1 MADCG
6 GNPLSWGG
14 CVENAGAAA
23 WNWLTTVG
31 SDIGN
36 SWNGLPEWA
45 SVTIV
50 ITAVAA
56 AIIVT
61 AGAATPE
68 LLPGILFFLA
78 GDAGALGGGAGF
90 CEEDPQA
97 CTPPLPTGPD
107 IFECPPIGGTN
118 PGGGEGGELAQTV
131 NRDFGVSFETH
142 IAENHGEVRNIGP
155 NQLTVSNEF
164 GTYVPDFRSGA
175 EAKAVQYLPQT
186 SQMKIALLNAQETG
200 VPFKSYIL
208 ENTVLSRQML
218 LAYSSGL
225 IDLVWVP
232 FE

>member
-78 GDAGALGGGAGF
+78 GDAGALGGERWVLRGR
-90 CEEDPQA
+90 
-97 CTPPLPTGPD
+97 PTGMHP
-107 IFECPPIGGTN
+107 T
-118 PGGGEGGELAQTV
+118 AS
-131 NRDFGVSFETH
+131 NRTRH
-142 IAENHGEVRNIGP
+142 IRM
-155 NQLTVSNEF
+155 S
-164 GTYVPDFRSGA
+164 TYRWHEPWR
-175 EAKAVQYLPQT
+175 
-186 SQMKIALLNAQETG
+186 
-200 VPFKSYIL
+200 
-208 ENTVLSRQML
+208 R
-218 LAYSSGL
+218 
-225 IDLVWVP
+225 
-232 FE
+232 